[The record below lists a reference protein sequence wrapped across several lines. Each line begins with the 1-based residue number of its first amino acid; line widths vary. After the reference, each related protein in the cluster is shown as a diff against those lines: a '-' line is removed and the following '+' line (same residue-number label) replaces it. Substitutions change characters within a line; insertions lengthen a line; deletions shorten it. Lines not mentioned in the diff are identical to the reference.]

1 MKSTPPMKFPR
12 GWRFPMPRASPP
24 PPPPPPAS
32 SLLAITFLM
41 ALLTVLVV
49 LVQRR
54 RAHRKTAPLKSLP
67 RMPKDSQESKDA
79 QGRPGYSRSSS
90 NPGYPSPSGS
100 DDGPN
105 TKAAGARKSLPPRKL
120 FSHDDEP
127 PEHWLDE
134 DFHISLTALI
144 RRRLARLQVTNVK
157 LLLGSICS
165 QLGRSAYL
173 YMSSAICL
181 VAVGAQYV
189 LRRMRRFDG
198 SGPEWMHRRMAKLK
212 ARAESL
218 VGRLRVEAL
227 AARLYP
233 SVDLDGDGSVDRVEL
248 HCMCLQL
255 YSKVTQYMPQV
266 LTPPSKTHTD
276 RLFAAFDLDGS
287 GRLERAE
294 WHLLASVGPPTRS
307 CRARAEHVQSA
318 CIRAVMRIGSSRGYG
333 MQCTCSAHAV
343 HIHAHM
349 HCRSS
354 SSPSHCASRRS
365 RQSRSCSRRSPP
377 HTPSRA
383 QAGCSSGCAWSRLS
397 SRACRRACGLWWLSC
412 VERARWWPCSPRR
425 RWPCSC
431 PSRSPSSTSSIC
443 SRRQLRPSA
452 RSEPHAAEPSRV
464 SSTPRYSKN
473 SVNSSPLPYG
483 IVFTSILH
491 SLSLVLVLALVL
503 PQASAAPHA
512 RFPPLRTSPCLT
524 CTRVV
529 RPEPARISPGTL
541 WCGSVHSKSHHGS
554 DMRLSS
560 HVSSFSSNFADDRHL
575 HVRLHVCAGPWCVNK
590 ALPLPAH
597 TACPS
602 PAPLAPTGNFLQ
614 LQEVRLFGD
623 DGAQLRIAS
632 VSNPL
637 GESPDNQAPGDA
649 IDNDLGYLF
658 RADCSPVCCTYASA
672 PCTAQNSRDFDC
684 DCGDVCHCSRGS
696 KWLDLNMGRAHYNST
711 LLLTLAAPAQLDRL
725 SYELITADDSMQRDP
740 TSWTFYGQYDGA
752 WVPLKTEEVVPPM
765 TRYTSYGIT
774 PLVPSP
780 PVLPGAFIHALPPRP
795 AFVHAPRPSPP
806 PSPSPPPPS
815 PQTPRP
821 HPPPQLSDVLETGAS
836 MTDSQQQGPHEM
848 PVLLI
853 YVLAGCGGTLLFLMG
868 GCGVALLY
876 WCLRHRQVLAA
887 ALTHSAPHRT
897 RPHRLPFRPHPN
909 PLLSCTAGA
918 VPVSAVCGACLRRVL
933 Q

>member
-1 MKSTPPMKFPR
+1 
-12 GWRFPMPRASPP
+12 
-24 PPPPPPAS
+24 
-32 SLLAITFLM
+32 
-41 ALLTVLVV
+41 
-49 LVQRR
+49 
-54 RAHRKTAPLKSLP
+54 
-67 RMPKDSQESKDA
+67 
-79 QGRPGYSRSSS
+79 
-90 NPGYPSPSGS
+90 
-100 DDGPN
+100 
-105 TKAAGARKSLPPRKL
+105 
-120 FSHDDEP
+120 
-127 PEHWLDE
+127 
-134 DFHISLTALI
+134 
-144 RRRLARLQVTNVK
+144 
-157 LLLGSICS
+157 
-165 QLGRSAYL
+165 
-173 YMSSAICL
+173 
-181 VAVGAQYV
+181 
-189 LRRMRRFDG
+189 
-198 SGPEWMHRRMAKLK
+198 
-212 ARAESL
+212 
-218 VGRLRVEAL
+218 
-227 AARLYP
+227 
-233 SVDLDGDGSVDRVEL
+233 
-248 HCMCLQL
+248 
-255 YSKVTQYMPQV
+255 
-266 LTPPSKTHTD
+266 
-276 RLFAAFDLDGS
+276 
-287 GRLERAE
+287 
-294 WHLLASVGPPTRS
+294 
-307 CRARAEHVQSA
+307 
-318 CIRAVMRIGSSRGYG
+318 
-333 MQCTCSAHAV
+333 
-343 HIHAHM
+343 
-349 HCRSS
+349 
-354 SSPSHCASRRS
+354 
-365 RQSRSCSRRSPP
+365 
-377 HTPSRA
+377 
-383 QAGCSSGCAWSRLS
+383 
-397 SRACRRACGLWWLSC
+397 
-412 VERARWWPCSPRR
+412 
-425 RWPCSC
+425 
-431 PSRSPSSTSSIC
+431 
-443 SRRQLRPSA
+443 
-452 RSEPHAAEPSRV
+452 
-464 SSTPRYSKN
+464 
-473 SVNSSPLPYG
+473 
-483 IVFTSILH
+483 
-491 SLSLVLVLALVL
+491 
-503 PQASAAPHA
+503 
-512 RFPPLRTSPCLT
+512 
-524 CTRVV
+524 
-529 RPEPARISPGTL
+529 
-541 WCGSVHSKSHHGS
+541 
-554 DMRLSS
+554 MRLSS

-575 HVRLHVCAGPWCVNK
+575 HVRLHVCAGPWCVHK

-909 PLLSCTAGA
+909 LSCLALQVRSLFQPYVEPASAEFSNSPHMQLQSVPPYHPRHCGREEAADDCMSSEQWEEEGSLGLQPLPPLPSDPTHAITNQHWRSLASLPNELPHEWHDELHDVDDKVAEQCKVPSGTANA
-918 VPVSAVCGACLRRVL
+918 VPVRIREVGYELEYLPKIPERGTH
-933 Q
+933 